1 MLEIFSPDP
10 RRYPKFRAPQ
20 CGIGEFV
27 NLQFRNQ
34 QVETLRHTVFDV
46 AIIGGGINGAC
57 LYHHLCEHGYSV
69 LLLDKGD
76 FGGGTSQAS
85 AMMIW
90 GGLLYLRN
98 WDVRTVRRLCVS
110 RDRMMRDLGEWVE
123 PRRFRYLP
131 LKSGGRSK
139 TLVRGALYLYWLLG
153 GCSRSLPRQQKAFDE
168 QAFLRRELFAPSLT
182 YEEAC
187 VAPSDARFVLSW
199 LLAHRGPRQVALNH
213 CTLERGVHDRGDKR
227 WTLEVKDSLTNTEH
241 RVHAR
246 WVVNAAGVWT
256 DAVNQRFGIET
267 PCKHLLSKG
276 AWIGIKRQ
284 PNHHDPLLFDTTNNG
299 DTISL
304 IPWGPIALW
313 GPTETIVEAPEG
325 GFAIRADDI
334 RFLLDELN
342 RHLRQPLTP
351 ADVVSLR
358 CGVRPLAVDRSYQ
371 HNGHSLDLSRRHRIC
386 RDCDRPWISVFGGK
400 LTNCVGLA
408 REVARLI
415 SAVCSP
421 SHPGGG
427 SDPLLPG
434 NPEWTI
440 YPTLAERIPS
450 ARWCAENEMS
460 WRLEDYL
467 RRRTNI
473 AQWVPRGG
481 LGAHGEHRT
490 HLAEIARAFQRNGD
504 GSARDQVAAYER
516 KMQECF
522 DDVLAA
528 C

>member
-1 MLEIFSPDP
+1 M
-10 RRYPKFRAPQ
+10 
-20 CGIGEFV
+20 
-27 NLQFRNQ
+27 NLQSRNQ
-34 QVETLRHTVFDV
+34 QVAALGHTVYDV

-57 LYHHLCEHGYSV
+57 LYHHLCARGYSV

-98 WDVRTVRRLCVS
+98 WDVRTVLRLCAS
-110 RDRMMRDLGEWVE
+110 RDRMIRELGEWVE

-153 GCSRSLPRQQKAFDE
+153 GCSRSLPRRQNDFEE
-168 QAFLRRELFAPSLT
+168 QAFLKREQFAASLT

-199 LLAHRGPRQVALNH
+199 LLAHRGPQQVALNH
-213 CTLERGVHDRGDKR
+213 CALEGGVHDRGDRR
-227 WTLEVKDSLTNTEH
+227 WTLEVKDSLTHTEH

-276 AWIGIKRQ
+276 AWIGIKRH

-299 DTISL
+299 DSMSL

-325 GFAIRADDI
+325 GFATQPDDI

-342 RHLRQPLTP
+342 RHLRQALTP

-358 CGVRPLAVDRSYQ
+358 CGVRPLVVERSFQ

-386 RDCDRPWISVFGGK
+386 RDRDRPWISVFGGK

-408 REVARLI
+408 NEVARLI
-415 SAVCSP
+415 SAVCAPTRVSP
-421 SHPGGG
+421 PGHECRQRWPIAAE
-427 SDPLLPG
+427 DP
-434 NPEWTI
+434 ERTM
-440 YPTLAERIPS
+440 YPTLAERFPS
-450 ARWCAENEMS
+450 ARWCAEHEMCR
-460 WRLEDYL
+460 RLEDYL

-481 LGAHGEHRT
+481 LGAQGEHRAQ
-490 HLAEIARAFQRNGD
+490 LAEIAQAFSQYGD
-504 GSARDQVAAYER
+504 DSARAQVAAYEG
-516 KMQECF
+516 KIQAHY